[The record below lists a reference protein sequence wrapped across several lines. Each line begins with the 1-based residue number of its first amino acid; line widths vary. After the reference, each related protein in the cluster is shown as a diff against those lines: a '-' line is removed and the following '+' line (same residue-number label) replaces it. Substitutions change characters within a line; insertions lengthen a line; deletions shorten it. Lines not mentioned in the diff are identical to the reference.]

1 VVHRHAP
8 LRSEAE
14 ALPAGLPI
22 EKAAKTLAVVA
33 GGDLVLI
40 VIATVPAGT
49 LGLAF
54 EHGFRV
60 LFAKRLAA
68 MATSVFAVIFLSRCF
83 KTRTLSPFAVY
94 SVLFGAAS
102 AVRFGV
108 F

>member
-1 VVHRHAP
+1 M
-8 LRSEAE
+8 AE

-40 VIATVPAGT
+40 VIATVRAGT
-49 LGLAF
+49 LF
-54 EHGFRV
+54 
-60 LFAKRLAA
+60 
-68 MATSVFAVIFLSRCF
+68 
-83 KTRTLSPFAVY
+83 PFAVY
-94 SVLFGAAS
+94 SVLFGTAS